1 MGFSV
6 LSGTNPRS
14 PRLQFA
20 HTTPAT
26 VRVQD
31 GRPVRAKL
39 QVVSVTGGLLC
50 LPSLLDQGSHVKLM
64 FLTDAGMVH
73 GTAEMLTSI
82 SGNQQPFRFVNI
94 DEDYER
100 RLRELIQFS
109 VDQKRSEQGS
119 IVRERAW

>member
-1 MGFSV
+1 
-6 LSGTNPRS
+6 
-14 PRLQFA
+14 
-20 HTTPAT
+20 
-26 VRVQD
+26 
-31 GRPVRAKL
+31 
-39 QVVSVTGGLLC
+39 
-50 LPSLLDQGSHVKLM
+50 
-64 FLTDAGMVH
+64 MVH

>member
-26 VRVQD
+26 VRVQN
-31 GRPVRAKL
+31 GHPVRAKV
-39 QVVSVTGGLLC
+39 QVVSLTGGLLC
-50 LPSLLDQGSHVKLM
+50 LPSHLDQGSQVKLM
-64 FLTDAGMVH
+64 FLTDAGMVL
-73 GTAEMLTSI
+73 GTAQMLTSI
-82 SGNQQPFRFVNI
+82 SGTLQPFRFLNI
-94 DEDYER
+94 DEDHAG
-100 RLRELIQFS
+100 RLRDLIRSS

-119 IVRERAW
+119 ILRERAW